1 MYTEK
6 QDIIKEHVIDVTN
19 AICAKSKQPDSTSIL
34 GNINKIFAAN
44 ADEIYVN
51 DIQCFIRPEQNS
63 KQTYI
68 KE

>member
-51 DIQCFIRPEQNS
+51 DI
-63 KQTYI
+63 
-68 KE
+68 